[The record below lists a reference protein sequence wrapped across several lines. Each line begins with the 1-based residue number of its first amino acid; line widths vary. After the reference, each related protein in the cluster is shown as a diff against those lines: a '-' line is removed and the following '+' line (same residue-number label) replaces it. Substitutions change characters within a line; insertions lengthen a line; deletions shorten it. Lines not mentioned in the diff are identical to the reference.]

1 MNSFP
6 GPPPYRRR
14 MARRARGVALI
25 EALLAL
31 AVFVI
36 AVVGLAK
43 SLNAASIFA
52 REARV
57 ISTVTR
63 SMENALEEAIHRPI
77 IEPGEWTSDP
87 DASGLIVT
95 TRIAEVKIENQEGQI
110 LNGMYEI
117 IVTGLLPGR
126 DREENRLWELHTLCY
141 PPLYAGTR

>member
-1 MNSFP
+1 MNTKYRPPSF
-6 GPPPYRRR
+6 RRAT
-14 MARRARGVALI
+14 ARRGRGAALL
-25 EALLAL
+25 EALVAL
-31 AVFVI
+31 AVFAI

-43 SLNAASIFA
+43 SLNAAAVYA
-52 REARV
+52 REART

-95 TRIAEVKIENQEGQI
+95 TRIAEVEIENQDGQL

-126 DREENRLWELHTLCY
+126 GREDNRLWELRTLCY
-141 PPLYAGTR
+141 PPLYAGSR

>member
-1 MNSFP
+1 MN
-6 GPPPYRRR
+6 
-14 MARRARGVALI
+14 RRADGAALL

-31 AVFVI
+31 AVFAI

-43 SLNAASIFA
+43 ALNAASVYA

-63 SMENALEEAIHRPI
+63 SMENALEEAIHRPV

-87 DASGLIVT
+87 DSSGLIVT
-95 TRIAEVKIENQEGQI
+95 TRISEVEIENTDGQL

-117 IVTGLLPGR
+117 SVTGLLPGR
-126 DREENRLWELHTLCY
+126 DRDENRLWELRTLCY
-141 PPLYAGTR
+141 PPLYAGSR